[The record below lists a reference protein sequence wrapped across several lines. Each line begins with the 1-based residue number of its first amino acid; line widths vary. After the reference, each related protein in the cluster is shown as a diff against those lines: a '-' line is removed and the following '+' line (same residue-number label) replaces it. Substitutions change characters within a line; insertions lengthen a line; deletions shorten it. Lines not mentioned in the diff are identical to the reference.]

1 MTLNSNDPREA
12 LTPGDRESLTADGR
26 LEATVPEASDVGQQG
41 DGLFPGDPATPIAR
55 PVPVQTS
62 GRLEFAA
69 RCPKCH
75 DWHRHVSLGEKD
87 APCGAHYVLEFKTKL
102 KGAA

>member
-1 MTLNSNDPREA
+1 MTLNSSEPRRVRGAGVREA
-12 LTPGDRESLTADGR
+12 NVVVAEPIVPHALDG
-26 LEATVPEASDVGQQG
+26 AQQG
-41 DGLFPGDPATPIAR
+41 DTLPIAR

-69 RCPKCH
+69 RCPKCR

-87 APCGAHYVLEFKTKL
+87 APCGAHYVLEFKNKL

>member
-1 MTLNSNDPREA
+1 MTENAEMPRRQSGA
-12 LTPGDRESLTADGR
+12 FQESSAV
-26 LEATVPEASDVGQQG
+26 AANAIVPQSTDM
-41 DGLFPGDPATPIAR
+41 PIAR

-69 RCPKCH
+69 RCPVCR
-75 DWHRHVSLGEKD
+75 DWHRHIGLGVRD
-87 APCGAHYVLEFKTKL
+87 APCGATYLLQFKTKL

>member
-1 MTLNSNDPREA
+1 MTQNAETPRA
-12 LTPGDRESLTADGR
+12 ESGAFQEDSAAGGKSA
-26 LEATVPEASDVGQQG
+26 ATVPQGSDNTHQDVA
-41 DGLFPGDPATPIAR
+41 LLVAR

-69 RCPKCH
+69 RCPECRT
-75 DWHRHVSLGEKD
+75 WHRHVSLGEKD
-87 APCGAHYVLEFKTKL
+87 APCGAHYVLKFAN

>member
-1 MTLNSNDPREA
+1 MTNKKNGPQVLESPR
-12 LTPGDRESLTADGR
+12 DREDLAGG
-26 LEATVPEASDVGQQG
+26 EAPATVSQSADSAHQG
-41 DGLFPGDPATPIAR
+41 DTLFAATTALPVAR

-69 RCPKCH
+69 RCPECRI
-75 DWHRHVSLGEKD
+75 WHRHVSLGEKD
-87 APCGAHYVLEFKTKL
+87 APCGAHYRLEFAS

>member
-1 MTLNSNDPREA
+1 MTRNSNEPRQA
-12 LTPGDRESLTADGR
+12 QSAGVRENSSRGGAEPIVGHTAD
-26 LEATVPEASDVGQQG
+26 ATQQ
-41 DGLFPGDPATPIAR
+41 DGALFPTDSTLPIAR

-69 RCPKCH
+69 RCPECH
-75 DWHRHVSLGEKD
+75 TWHRHISLGKKA
-87 APCGAHYVLEFKTKL
+87 APCGTRYVLKF

>member
-1 MTLNSNDPREA
+1 MTMNTEKGRVLGGPSQEVLDIG
-12 LTPGDRESLTADGR
+12 GDAQT
-26 LEATVPEASDVGQQG
+26 DVIV
-41 DGLFPGDPATPIAR
+41 TPIAR

-69 RCPKCH
+69 RCPKCKS
-75 DWHRHVSLGEKD
+75 WHRHIGLGEKD
-87 APCGAHYVLEFKTKL
+87 APCGAHYLLEFAT

>member
-1 MTLNSNDPREA
+1 MSQNSNGPEMVESSRV
-12 LTPGDRESLTADGR
+12 RESNAVVA
-26 LEATVPEASDVGQQG
+26 EAIVPQ
-41 DGLFPGDPATPIAR
+41 LIAR

-69 RCPKCH
+69 RCPECR
-75 DWHRHVSLGEKD
+75 DWHRHVGLGEKD
-87 APCGAHYVLEFKTKL
+87 APCGAHYLLQF

>member
-1 MTLNSNDPREA
+1 MTKKAE
-12 LTPGDRESLTADGR
+12 TPHGLGAAFQEVLAVG
-26 LEATVPEASDVGQQG
+26 EVPIVEQ
-41 DGLFPGDPATPIAR
+41 IAR

-75 DWHRHVSLGEKD
+75 TWHRHVSLGEKD
-87 APCGAHYVLEFKTKL
+87 APCGAHYRLEFAN

>member
-1 MTLNSNDPREA
+1 MTENAETPRA
-12 LTPGDRESLTADGR
+12 ESG
-26 LEATVPEASDVGQQG
+26 ASQENRAVG
-41 DGLFPGDPATPIAR
+41 AEPILAQPVAR

-69 RCPKCH
+69 RCPECRT
-75 DWHRHVSLGEKD
+75 WHRHVSLGEKD
-87 APCGAHYVLEFKTKL
+87 APCGAHYLLEFAN

>member
-1 MTLNSNDPREA
+1 MNQKSNGPEMVESSRV
-12 LTPGDRESLTADGR
+12 RESNAVVA
-26 LEATVPEASDVGQQG
+26 EAIVPQLV
-41 DGLFPGDPATPIAR
+41 AR

-69 RCPKCH
+69 RCPQCR
-75 DWHRHVSLGEKD
+75 DWHRHVGLGEKD
-87 APCGAHYVLEFKTKL
+87 APCGAHYLLQF

>member
-1 MTLNSNDPREA
+1 M
-12 LTPGDRESLTADGR
+12 
-26 LEATVPEASDVGQQG
+26 
-41 DGLFPGDPATPIAR
+41 PIAR

-69 RCPKCH
+69 RCPNCR
-75 DWHRHVSLGEKD
+75 DWHRHVGLGERR
-87 APCGAHYVLEFKTKL
+87 APCGVIYLLEFANKA